1 MNDRSHV
8 HERPWLRPLVVIC
21 SDMQQSIYISCVFL
35 LCLGS
40 KRHCRSPAFPYQEQY
55 IPLGLGQPI
64 HNLSPHLIQPLSS
77 CLQSIP
83 VPFVRPQ
90 ISISPTERPELY
102 LRSSACVMNLLSF
115 PRNSSLFRPC
125 SDNFLKL
132 FIRLELSFTLVA

>member
-8 HERPWLRPLVVIC
+8 HERPWLRPLVVIY

-55 IPLGLGQPI
+55 IRLGLGQPI

-90 ISISPTERPELY
+90 ISISPTTDPSY
-102 LRSSACVMNLLSF
+102 LDPCLSN
-115 PRNSSLFRPC
+115 P
-125 SDNFLKL
+125 
-132 FIRLELSFTLVA
+132 

>member
-8 HERPWLRPLVVIC
+8 HERPWQHPLVVIC

-55 IPLGLGQPI
+55 IPLGLGQLI

-83 VPFVRPQ
+83 VPFVHPQ
-90 ISISPTERPELY
+90 ISISPTPLCQFVSRWGVVSRSRDPLY
-102 LRSSACVMNLLSF
+102 SIRIT
-115 PRNSSLFRPC
+115 PC
-125 SDNFLKL
+125 IISK
-132 FIRLELSFTLVA
+132 